1 MVRQALR
8 YRFPLV
14 AWPLFLIS
22 PLGLQSG
29 KRFIRLPPPK
39 MQPFH
44 GLGHR
49 KPIAGQGDKFKQGSG
64 FALSFIVKPMALP
77 VH

>member
-1 MVRQALR
+1 MNKNPIKWSPSLKVSLPFGGLAVI
-8 YRFPLV
+8 FDK
-14 AWPLFLIS
+14 

-29 KRFIRLPPPK
+29 KQFVRLPPPK

-49 KPIAGQGDKFKQGSG
+49 QPIL
-64 FALSFIVKPMALP
+64 LS
-77 VH
+77 

>member
-22 PLGLQSG
+22 P
-29 KRFIRLPPPK
+29 RLPPPK

-49 KPIAGQGDKFKQGSG
+49 QPIAGQGDKFKQGSG
-64 FALSFIVKPMALP
+64 FALSFIVKPMALR